1 MDYRFLIYFTFSL
14 LFSEL
19 VRWES
24 IAHAQL
30 VVVQFVMGGQQH
42 GEYDGRYILKLEPYY
57 HEGCYGGQ
65 HCEVGGGLVYKLQ
78 HWYN

>member
-1 MDYRFLIYFTFSL
+1 MGEHRACAVGGGPICN
-14 LFSEL
+14 
-19 VRWES
+19 
-24 IAHAQL
+24 
-30 VVVQFVMGGQQH
+30 GGQQH

-65 HCEVGGGLVYKLQ
+65 HCEVGGGLVYKMQ